1 MIKPLYV
8 LSLLLLFAGPS
19 FSQIPSPIDTFY
31 HRLFLRNSDVQGVT
45 VDTTYRT
52 TIMPLL
58 KNAYSQKF
66 SMGTVKGCMINLI
79 LFQTNKN
86 AADSINVFRQNI
98 ACPFTPG
105 LWSEFNGASI
115 GDSCWYGN
123 CPSPSILVWREN
135 LMLQI
140 SVIFS
145 GDTQY
150 RATIIDIAKK
160 IMDNFTANAVCMD
173 HDTASEHCAASSL
186 PSDASVWNFT
196 GDTLQ
201 IDSIKVEYDKVKY
214 PQCALMF
221 SIMAE
226 RSMYFAFNGDTMK
239 EHLDCIGSS
248 ANCKIYDYNR
258 IVPGSGVQKMKIRP
272 FYMEPFFQFRIDTHF
287 DSLPTGANVNYCA
300 DSLATIQARIVFYAG
315 KYSASLLVTGWIN
328 SPSTGVAFHEKVFHS
343 PAKLRHSSGQYYDV
357 LGRKIPQ
364 TLVRKNNKQE
374 LIKAVYLKSKPQ

>member
-1 MIKPLYV
+1 MTKPLYV
-8 LSLLLLFAGPS
+8 LSLLLLAAMPS
-19 FSQIPSPIDTFY
+19 FSQFPSPIDTFY

-45 VDTTYRT
+45 VDTTYQT

-98 ACPFTPG
+98 ACPFYPG
-105 LWSEFNGASI
+105 LWSEFNHASI

-123 CPSPSILVWREN
+123 CLSPSIIVWREN

-145 GDTQY
+145 SDTQY
-150 RATIIDIAKK
+150 RATIIAIANK
-160 IMDNFTANAVCMD
+160 IMDKFTANAVCMD
-173 HDTASEHCAASSL
+173 RDTVSENCATSSL

-201 IDSIKVEYDKVKY
+201 IDSIKVEYDKFKF

-226 RSMYFAFNGDTMK
+226 RSMCFVFNNDTVK
-239 EHLDCIGSS
+239 EHIDCIGSS
-248 ANCKIYDYNR
+248 PSCKIYDYNR
-258 IVPGSGVQKMKIRP
+258 MVSGSGIQKMKIRP
-272 FYMEPFFQFRIDTHF
+272 WYMEPFFQFRIDTHL
-287 DSLPTGANVNYCA
+287 DSLPAGAVINYCA
-300 DSLATIQARIVFYAG
+300 DSLATIEARIVFYAG
-315 KYSASLLVTGWIN
+315 NYSASVLVTGWIN
-328 SPSTGVAFHEKVFHS
+328 APSTGVVLRGKAVHS
-343 PAKLRHSSGQYYDV
+343 PARLRYSSRQYYDV

-364 TLVRKNNKQE
+364 TLMRKNNKQE
-374 LIKAVYLKSKPQ
+374 LIKAVYLKVKPQ

>member
-1 MIKPLYV
+1 MKKPFYV
-8 LSLLLLFAGPS
+8 LSLLLLVAGPS

-31 HRLFLRNSDVQGVT
+31 HRLLLRNSDVQGVT
-45 VDTTYRT
+45 VDTTYQT
-52 TIMPLL
+52 TFMPLL
-58 KNAYSQKF
+58 KSSYCQKF

-79 LFQTNKN
+79 LFHTNKN

-98 ACPFTPG
+98 ACPFFPG

-123 CPSPSILVWREN
+123 CPAPSILVWREN
-135 LMLQI
+135 LMLEI

-145 GDTQY
+145 SDTQY

-160 IMDNFTANAVCMD
+160 IMDKFTANAVCMD
-173 HDTASEHCAASSL
+173 RDTVSESCASSSL
-186 PSDASVWNFT
+186 PSEASVWNFT

-214 PQCALMF
+214 PQCAIMF
-221 SIMAE
+221 YIMAA
-226 RSMYFAFNGDTMK
+226 RSMCFAFEGDTVK

-248 ANCKIYDYNR
+248 SNCKIFDYNH
-258 IVPGSGVQKMKIRP
+258 IMPGSAIQKMKIRP

-287 DSLPTGANVNYCA
+287 DSLSTGANVNYCS
-300 DSLATIQARIVFYAG
+300 DSLAAIEARIVFYAG
-315 KYSASLLVTGWIN
+315 KYSASLLATGWIN
-328 SPSTGVAFHEKVFHS
+328 APSTGIVFHEKAFHT
-343 PAKLRHSSGQYYDV
+343 PATLRHSSRQYYDV

-364 TLVRKNNKQE
+364 TLMRKNNKQE
-374 LIKAVYLKSKPQ
+374 IIKAVYLKSKPQ